1 MTKPVRHLFADAAA
15 LIEDMHAVAV
25 EGQAQGLS
33 PDMVR
38 VLVVNL
44 CSGVRRLDGA
54 AKRIIAALDEGSGHD
69 GL

>member
-1 MTKPVRHLFADAAA
+1 MTKSVRRLFADATA

-38 VLVVNL
+38 VLTLNL
-44 CSGVRRLDGA
+44 RSGVKRLDRTA
-54 AKRIIAALDEGSGHD
+54 QRIIAALGEEA
-69 GL
+69 

>member
-1 MTKPVRHLFADAAA
+1 MTKSVRRLFADATA

-38 VLVVNL
+38 VLVANL
-44 CSGVRRLDGA
+44 RSGVRRLDA
-54 AKRIIAALDEGSGHD
+54 AAQRIITALTEGSGHD